1 MKWSNVRKDSMG
13 FDFGVNNFIKKRE
26 FSSSIA
32 ENIFLQIFTN
42 MYDLVTYREE
52 SDNEISKAV

>member
-42 MYDLVTYREE
+42 MYDVVICWEE
-52 SDNEISKAV
+52 LDNEIC